1 MFPSKCGVAMLCKI
15 WNFTGDKLYLDDRD
29 HDYFLSRSHTCSIFM
44 DKLRRSF
51 RSSFRRKDNGNRDG
65 ESSGPGD
72 VGSGQGNTRL
82 WLADEDAVKSNNC
95 CFDVKYLGSV
105 EVRFYIHHALVME
118 NW

>member
-1 MFPSKCGVAMLCKI
+1 
-15 WNFTGDKLYLDDRD
+15 
-29 HDYFLSRSHTCSIFM
+29 M

-72 VGSGQGNTRL
+72 MGSGQGNTRL

-118 NW
+118 SW